1 MFFTI
6 EQGKEKKWVVRQKD
20 DASSCAVAQIS
31 RRLHLH
37 PVVAQLLYDRG
48 YTTPESARQFVRMET
63 EMLGDPM
70 QLKDIEKALDR
81 IELAVAQKQK
91 ILIYG
96 DYDVDGVT
104 SVCTL
109 FLYLRSLEA
118 DVQYYIP
125 SRSGEG
131 HGVSTASIEKFASDG
146 VSLIITVDTGITAI
160 EEVAFAKTLGVDF
173 IITDHHE
180 CHGQLPCACAIV
192 NPHRPDCPY
201 PFKELAGVGVVFKLI
216 CALQSRVTQQP
227 MLHCVKE
234 VMDRYG
240 DLVAIGTIADVM
252 PIVGE
257 NKLIVARGLYMLQRT
272 ERVGIIAL
280 MEAAAMTHVRKLS
293 GGPVYKKKPKI
304 NSAYIGYTL
313 APRINAAGRIRN
325 ASIAVELFLT
335 DDYAVADEL
344 ALILCE
350 ANKER
355 QAEEN
360 RIMQEAFA
368 IIEEKHNFEK
378 DPVIVLES
386 DTWHHGVIGIVASRI
401 TEKYG
406 LPSMLISFDGCDP
419 DAHSFEDMGKG
430 SGRSVHGLNLVEALC
445 SCSHLLPK
453 FGGHE
458 LAAGLSIKRGD
469 VPAFCDAVNAYAR
482 EKLSVAPIEN
492 IVEADAEITLA
503 DVNMT
508 VASDLLLLEP
518 YGAGN
523 PMPTFMIRNLT
534 IKDVTPITGGKHSK
548 VLFGDESTN
557 VIGMC
562 FSYPAS
568 HLSVFKGEKADVLFN
583 IDINEYNGKRA
594 VQMIVKEL
602 RTADAQREKDAYE
615 RKRFLEIWGGAHF
628 TKEEDILPTREDFA
642 AVYCYVR
649 HCVRNGEDELTHHS
663 IQLHLYENPSVNVN
677 YIKLKCIIRI
687 LQEMNVLGIDEIRD
701 EYYHFTLH
709 FNDEK
714 VDLEK
719 SNILRR
725 LRSQQLQSDV

>member
-1 MFFTI
+1 MLLTI
-6 EQGKEKKWVVRQKD
+6 EQGKEKKWNIRQKD
-20 DASSCAVAQIS
+20 ASSSQAVSKIAS
-31 RRLHLH
+31 ELHLH
-37 PVVAQLLYDRG
+37 TVVAQLLYDRG
-48 YTTPESARQFVRMET
+48 YQTPEAARQFVRMET
-63 EMLGDPM
+63 EMLCNPM

-81 IELAVAQKQK
+81 IELAIAQNHK

-109 FLYLRSLEA
+109 FLYLKSVGAE
-118 DVQYYIP
+118 VQYYIP

-131 HGVSTASIEKFASDG
+131 HGVSCASIEKFAKEG
-146 VSLIITVDTGITAI
+146 VKLIITVDTGITAI
-160 EEVAFAKTLGVDF
+160 EEVEFAKTIGVDF

-180 CHGQLPCACAIV
+180 CHGQLPSARAVV

-216 CALQSRVTQQP
+216 CALHCRISRKP
-227 MLHCVKE
+227 MIECVRD
-234 VMDRYG
+234 VMDNYG

-252 PIVGE
+252 PIIGE
-257 NKLIVARGLYMLQRT
+257 NKLIVARGLQMLQKT

-280 MEAAAMTHVRKLS
+280 MEAAAMTHVRKIG

-335 DDYAVADEL
+335 NDYAVADEL

-368 IIEEKHNFEK
+368 IIEEKHNFEN

-386 DTWHHGVIGIVASRI
+386 DTWHHGVIGIVSSRI

-406 LPSMLISFDGCDP
+406 LPSILISFDGCDP
-419 DAHSFEDMGKG
+419 DAHSFDDMGKG
-430 SGRSVHGLNLVEALC
+430 SGRSVHGLNLVEALFCC
-445 SCSHLLPK
+445 SELLPK

-458 LAAGLSIKRGD
+458 LAAGLSIRRGD
-469 VPAFCDAVNAYAR
+469 VPAFCKSVNAYAR
-482 EKLSVAPIEN
+482 EKLSSSPIETV
-492 IVEADAEITLA
+492 VEADGEITLS

-508 VASDLLLLEP
+508 VATDLQLLEP

-534 IKDVTPITGGKHSK
+534 IKDITPVTGGKHSK
-548 VLFGDESTN
+548 VVFSDDNAN
-557 VIGMC
+557 VVGMC

-568 HLSVFKGEKADVLFN
+568 HLSIFKGEKADVLFT
-583 IDINEYNGKRA
+583 IDINDYNGKKT

-602 RTADAQREKDAYE
+602 RTSDAQKQKDAYE
-615 RKRFLEIWGGAHF
+615 RKRFAEIWSGAHF
-628 TKEEDILPTREDFA
+628 AKEENILPTREDFA
-642 AVYCYVR
+642 AVYCFVR
-649 HCVRNGEDELTHHS
+649 HCVRCGEDELTHHS
-663 IQLHLYENPSVNVN
+663 ILLHLYDNPAISVN

-687 LQEMNVLGIDEIRD
+687 LQEMNVLGIDEIRE

-725 LRSQQLQSDV
+725 LRSQQL

>member
-1 MFFTI
+1 MLLTI
-6 EQGKEKKWVVRQKD
+6 EQGKEKKWNIRSK
-20 DASSCAVAQIS
+20 DASSSQAVAKIAS
-31 RRLHLH
+31 ELHLH
-37 PVVAQLLYDRG
+37 TVVAQLLYDRG
-48 YTTPESARQFVRMET
+48 YETPEAARQFVRMET
-63 EMLGDPM
+63 EMLCNPM

-81 IELAVAQKQK
+81 IELAVAQKHK

-109 FLYLRSLEA
+109 FLYLKSVGA

-125 SRSGEG
+125 SRTGEG
-131 HGVSTASIEKFASDG
+131 HGVSCSSIEKFAQEG
-146 VSLIITVDTGITAI
+146 VKLIITVDTGITAI
-160 EEVAFAKTLGVDF
+160 EEVDFAKTVGVDF

-180 CHGQLPCACAIV
+180 CHGQLPAARAVV

-216 CALQSRVTQQP
+216 CALHCRISRKP
-227 MLHCVKE
+227 MIECVRD
-234 VMDRYG
+234 VMDNYG

-252 PIVGE
+252 PIIGE
-257 NKLIVARGLYMLQRT
+257 NKLIVARGLQMLQKT
-272 ERVGIIAL
+272 DRVGIIAL
-280 MEAAAMTHVRKLS
+280 MEAAAMTNVRKI
-293 GGPVYKKKPKI
+293 GGGTVYKKKPKI

-335 DDYAVADEL
+335 NDYGVADEL

-368 IIEEKHNFEK
+368 IIEEKHDFENE
-378 DPVIVLES
+378 PVIVLES
-386 DTWHHGVIGIVASRI
+386 DSWHHGVIGIVSSRI

-406 LPSMLISFDGCDP
+406 LPSILISFDGCDP

-430 SGRSVHGLNLVEALC
+430 SGRSVHGLNLVEALF
-445 SCSHLLPK
+445 SCSELLPK

-458 LAAGLSIKRGD
+458 LAAGLSIRRGD
-469 VPAFCDAVNAYAR
+469 VPAFCKAVNAYAK
-482 EKLSVAPIEN
+482 EKLSASPIETV
-492 IVEADAEITLA
+492 VEADGEITLS

-508 VASDLLLLEP
+508 VATDLQLLEP

-523 PMPTFMIRNLT
+523 PMPTFVIRNLT
-534 IKDVTPITGGKHSK
+534 IKDITPVTGGKHSK
-548 VLFGDESTN
+548 VVFSDEHTN
-557 VIGMC
+557 VVGMC

-568 HLSVFKGEKADVLFN
+568 HLSIFKGEKADVLFT
-583 IDINEYNGKRA
+583 IDINDYNGKKT

-602 RTADAQREKDAYE
+602 RTSDAQKEKDAYE
-615 RKRFLEIWGGAHF
+615 RKRFAEIWSGAHF
-628 TKEEDILPTREDFA
+628 AKEEDILPTREDFA

-649 HCVRNGEDELTHHS
+649 HCVRCGEDELTHHS
-663 IQLHLYENPSVNVN
+663 ILLHLYDNPAVNVN

-687 LQEMNVLGIDEIRD
+687 LQEMNVLGIDEIRE

-725 LRSQQLQSDV
+725 LRSQQL